1 MTSTVSVS
9 RLSSLL
15 TVLLEKRGDLMIGLI
30 AGTSEGREILS
41 LLNKYTD
48 DILVS
53 TATEYGGE
61 LLKKYKFKLLNT
73 KPLDKEEMIGIFKEN
88 HVNVVIDSSHPYA
101 IEVSRNLIEVCKFLN
116 IEYVRYERPS
126 IANKFKG
133 ESFVIEVDDYE
144 ELNEKLKYLEG
155 NILNTTGSRSLDKI
169 LKLKNRIIHR
179 VLPSVKV
186 MEECFDK
193 GIKVED
199 LIAIKGP
206 ISYELNCSFIK
217 EYNAKAILLKDSGIQ
232 GGTEEKIRAA
242 IDMGIYAIVIGK
254 KSLDYEKVF
263 CTEREVVDFLLLT
276 KFI

>member
-1 MTSTVSVS
+1 
-9 RLSSLL
+9 
-15 TVLLEKRGDLMIGLI
+15 MIGLI
-30 AGTSEGREILS
+30 AGTSEGRKILS
-41 LLNKYTD
+41 LLNQYTD
-48 DILVS
+48 DIFVS

-61 LLKKYKFKLLNT
+61 LLKKYKFKMLNT
-73 KPLDKEEMIGIFKEN
+73 KPLNTEEMFQIFKEN
-88 HVNVVIDSSHPYA
+88 NINVVIDSSHPYA
-101 IEVSRNLIEVCKFLN
+101 VEVSKNIIEVCKDLN

-126 IANKFKG
+126 VVDKFKS
-133 ESFVIEVDDYE
+133 ESLVVEVNDYE
-144 ELNEKLKYLEG
+144 ELSEKLRNLKG

-169 LKLKNRIIHR
+169 LKLNLENRIIHR

-186 MEECFDK
+186 MEECFQK

-217 EYNAKAILLKDSGIQ
+217 EYDAKAMLLKDSGVQ

-242 IDMGIYAIVIGK
+242 IDMGIYACVIDRK
-254 KSLDYEKVF
+254 NMEYKRPFYTEKELVKY
-263 CTEREVVDFLLLT
+263 LLLT